1 MKSWLNSLLKMK
13 KMLKKSKQY
22 NSDIIPCDILYVAR
36 DYVLYL
42 DYYDKMNFL
51 FYDKS
56 LNKGNFG
63 GKVSMKGKRKIMRN
77 RFNKGFSLV
86 EVLLAIVILGLVA
99 TPILQMFITSAQIN
113 LRSRE
118 LMAATDV
125 STALM
130 EYMNG
135 SKFDGDTGIKKVFTD
150 STITNKIPSLSYST
164 AETADNVTDMGSI
177 SSSSAKTFASAVA
190 TSRTNRAAS
199 SENVVGQDVYWGT
212 NGNHVGV
219 ALQNVEYN
227 GYKFDVVI
235 WFNYQ
240 GTAGDTYYTY
250 DIEMIVYSTETETVF
265 DASGVPSEVES
276 SHFENEL
283 ITMNGSIANL

>member
-1 MKSWLNSLLKMK
+1 
-13 KMLKKSKQY
+13 MLKKSKQY

-164 AETADNVTDMGSI
+164 ADTADDVIDMGSI

-212 NGNHVGV
+212 NGNHVGF

-265 DASGVPSEVES
+265 DVNGVPSEVES